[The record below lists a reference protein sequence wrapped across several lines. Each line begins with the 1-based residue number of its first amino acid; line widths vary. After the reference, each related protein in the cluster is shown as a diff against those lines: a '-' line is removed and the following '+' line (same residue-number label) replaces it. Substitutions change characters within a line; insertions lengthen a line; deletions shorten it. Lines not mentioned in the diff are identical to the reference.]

1 MVLSPLAVAPLQ
13 LGGLL
18 AAPLGRILLVLV
30 AIAVVI
36 LVGRLVLKVAWRLV
50 TIAAIIVGA
59 LLLLSFFGI
68 NVF

>member
-1 MVLSPLAVAPLQ
+1 MVLSPLALVPLQ
-13 LGGLL
+13 LGGFLSG
-18 AAPLGRILLVLV
+18 PLGQILLVLA

-50 TIAAIIVGA
+50 TIAAIIVGL

-68 NVF
+68 NVI